1 MKLFNT
7 KTEEVG
13 ASARRARREHNL
25 IPEGNQIGRSVRHL
39 EGSEVAKQPTR
50 MKVRVLS
57 LIGKAE
63 EYEVD
68 AETPVVSVGIDEG
81 ESFVYNGKRLVLCCK
96 KCQKHLTFGDLEI
109 EIENEKEDIKLYRMR
124 NIGGPRVEKYVFPF
138 LYGVPLISTHDM
150 CGACQDSNAIACA
163 RKIMDIV
170 IETKS
175 NIDVGTMYGATEVI
189 GANIKNYL
197 PLVPYTNMELD
208 ISKCKPGDIVIIK
221 ISTTV
226 PCLVGGARFAASST
240 PFLEYRIK
248 IVEPYWTTKTS
259 IIFLCDKQIRKEL
272 ISLQSVFRFPKDIIL
287 YIGRFL

>member
-1 MKLFNT
+1 
-7 KTEEVG
+7 
-13 ASARRARREHNL
+13 
-25 IPEGNQIGRSVRHL
+25 
-39 EGSEVAKQPTR
+39 

-68 AETPVVSVGIDEG
+68 AETPVVSVGIDED

-96 KCQKHLTFGDLEI
+96 KCQKHLTFGDLEADH
-109 EIENEKEDIKLYRMR
+109 EIKLYRMR

-150 CGACQDSNAIACA
+150 CNACQDSNAIACA

-189 GANIKNYL
+189 GAKIKNYL
-197 PLVPYTNMELD
+197 PLVPYTHMELD
-208 ISKCKPGDIVIIK
+208 IAECKAGDIVIIK

-248 IVEPYWTTKTS
+248 LVEPYWTTKTS
-259 IIFLCDKQIRKEL
+259 IIFLRDKQIRKEL
-272 ISLQSVFRFPKDIIL
+272 LALQSVFRFPKDIIL